1 MNTNGF
7 HDLLIENLPRLR
19 ALSVAITRDR
29 AKADDLLQ
37 EAVAKALAA
46 SDKFTPGTQFC
57 AWMYR
62 IMRNQFLSDIR
73 RTRPTAELDDVN
85 TAHLAASG
93 SQEDNLVVGELKNGL
108 DKLPAAQREALLLV
122 ALHDMS
128 YEEVAE
134 ACDCSVG
141 TIKSRVSRARQAL
154 RDYLMGEE
162 AEEMPV
168 AAEAA
173 KSSMRVPTKERGGLT
188 ESVGSAHL
196 IRARQDSVQSARH
209 YNA

>member
-37 EAVAKALAA
+37 EAVTKALAA

-85 TAHLAASG
+85 TAHLAGAG

-108 DKLPAAQREALLLV
+108 DKLPPAQREALLLV

-162 AEEMPV
+162 AEEMPI

-173 KSSMRVPTKERGGLT
+173 KPSMRVPTQERRGLT
-188 ESVGSAHL
+188 EAVGSAHL
-196 IRARQDSVQSARH
+196 EMARRNSGHSSRH

>member
-85 TAHLAASG
+85 TAHLAGAG
-93 SQEDNLVVGELKNGL
+93 SQEDNLVVGELKTGL

-162 AEEMPV
+162 AEEMPI

-173 KSSMRVPTKERGGLT
+173 KPSMRVPVKERGGLT
-188 ESVGSAHL
+188 EAVGSAQL
-196 IRARQDSVQSARH
+196 EMARRNSAQSARH